1 MNIID
6 KISYGLETLQ
16 NNYIMERI
24 IIDAGKDM
32 VKGAAIG
39 AGIALAINMIELR
52 YNSLPKSMLKYI
64 VK

>member
-32 VKGAAIG
+32 AKGAAIG
-39 AGIALAINMIELR
+39 AAIALAINMIELR